1 MMITKRVCERVYP
14 DRQKVAFG
22 RGEGGGLTPAQ
33 ITDYSESGI
42 CLKVQ
47 GVCEAK
53 FGDAIR
59 VTGSAC
65 GDSKHARVVRLW
77 DEREGG
83 RRVTK
88 LGCRW
93 ITSADRRATLRRGR
107 GDRFASHL
115 ADE

>member
-22 RGEGGGLTPAQ
+22 RGEGGWLTPAQ

-77 DEREGG
+77 G
-83 RRVTK
+83 RARGRAPRDQAG
-88 LGCRW
+88 LPLDHECRPPRH
-93 ITSADRRATLRRGR
+93 TSARKRRPVRVAPR
-107 GDRFASHL
+107 
-115 ADE
+115 